1 MPAKRVFLSAI
12 AAIALGAAAAGSLR
26 AQSYP
31 DRLIKI
37 VVPYPAGGPTDVMA
51 RLIAQWLSS
60 RLGQSVIVDNRA
72 GAGGTIGAKAVASEE
87 PDGYT
92 LLLANLGALAISP
105 ALYKK
110 LDYDS
115 IKNFAPVAMAAE
127 GSFLLVVTPAVPARS
142 LHELVAHAKANPGKL
157 NHGAALATSPHMLG
171 ELFKISTGTDIVFV
185 SYRGTAPAITDL
197 VAGQVQMTV
206 ETKSALLP
214 LVQQGKLRALAVTS
228 ATRWPELPDV
238 PTMAES
244 GLPALTAT
252 FWQGVV
258 APAGTPERIVVKLN
272 ATINEGV
279 KSPEMRASFA
289 KLGMEPKTGSP
300 QEFGALIARDV
311 RKWAEIV
318 QRSGVKPE

>member
-1 MPAKRVFLSAI
+1 MPAKRLFLSAI
-12 AAIALGAAAAGSLR
+12 AAIAVGAAAAGTVR

-72 GAGGTIGAKAVASEE
+72 GAGGTIGAKAVASEQ

-105 ALYKK
+105 ALYKT

-115 IKNFAPVAMAAE
+115 IKNFTPVAMAAE

-142 LHELVAHAKANPGKL
+142 VHELVAYAKAHPGKL
-157 NHGAALATSPHMLG
+157 NHGAALATSPHILG
-171 ELFKISTGTDIVFV
+171 ELFKIHSGTDIVFV

-228 ATRWPELPDV
+228 ASRWLDLPDV

-258 APAGTPERIVVKLN
+258 APAGTPASIVVKLN

-279 KSPEMRASFA
+279 KSPEMRMSFA

-311 RKWAEIV
+311 QKWAEIV
-318 QRSGVKPE
+318 KRSGVKPE